1 MNLRALL
8 ELMRISNLPTVWSNV
23 IVGTWAGYLVSS
35 AQGNGEY
42 NPAHVGVY
50 ADGLLARP
58 AWLWLAPLPFIVMI
72 SLLYCGGMV
81 LNDYWD
87 REIDARERPD
97 RPIPSGRVRPEL
109 ARAFAM
115 GMIVT
120 AMLFPALALL
130 TGLSGL
136 QPGAAF
142 TQIMRLAV
150 PSCATAL
157 LVTCIVA
164 YNRLHSGNPASV
176 WLMACC
182 RVLAVVI
189 PALFAAPWPV
199 DVLWWVYI
207 AGPAL
212 TIGLYTL
219 AISIVARREVDPG
232 RGGFGGPKTIMNM
245 IAAMPLLDAA
255 WLVGMGLWPASLV
268 CVACAM
274 LTKLGHRRIAGS

>member
-42 NPAHVGVY
+42 NAAHLGVY
-50 ADGLLARP
+50 VDGLLARP
-58 AWLWLAPLPFIVMI
+58 AWLLLAPLPFIVMI

-120 AMLFPALALL
+120 AMLLPALALL

-136 QPGAAF
+136 QSGAAF

-150 PSCATAL
+150 PFCATVL

-164 YNRLHSGNPASV
+164 YNRLHSGNTASV

-207 AGPAL
+207 VGPAL
-212 TIGLYTL
+212 TIGVYTL

-268 CVACAM
+268 CVGCAV